1 MNQAANTV
9 STQKNPGRAVI
20 VGLGVTGLSCVRYLD
35 SRGVS
40 LTVMDSRAEPPYLD
54 TLSRVYPHVE
64 LHAGSFDTAVAK
76 DTDLLVMSPGVA
88 LTEPVVLEAINAGVE
103 VVGDI
108 ELFARGRTAPVI
120 AITGSN
126 GKSTVTTLIG
136 RLAEAADRNVLVGG
150 NIGRPALELL
160 TEPEP
165 DCYVLELSSFQL
177 ETTSTLNPH
186 CAVILNIAEDHMDRY
201 QSVKDYARAKARIS
215 QGAAVVITRRH
226 DSIHELLNL
235 ESDTQHITF
244 GLDRPAGLKD
254 YGLATDEDG
263 PWLVRGSDYLVSVAE
278 LELSGTHNVANA
290 LAALAST
297 EALFG
302 ATSASGLEALRGFQG
317 LPHRCEVIDDRDDI
331 IWVNDSKGTNPAAT
345 VAALEG
351 MNRPVVLIAG
361 GQSKGADFSILAD
374 AVRRYARQV
383 VLFGEDRNKVA
394 AAIGR
399 CVPLTIADDLA
410 HAVSLAASWAQP
422 GDAVVLSPAC
432 ASFDM
437 FEDYQQRGE
446 AFRQLVKEQLW

>member
-9 STQKNPGRAVI
+9 STQRNLGRAVI

-35 SRGVS
+35 SLGVS

-54 TLSRVYPHVE
+54 TLSRLYPHVD
-64 LHAGSFDTAVAK
+64 LHVGSFDAAVAK
-76 DTDLLVMSPGVA
+76 DADLLVMSPGVA
-88 LTEPVVLEAINAGVE
+88 LTEPVVLEVMNAGVE

-108 ELFARGRTAPVI
+108 ELFARDCTAPVI
-120 AITGSN
+120 AVTGSN

-136 RLAEAADRNVLVGG
+136 RLAEAANRNVLVGG

-160 TEPEP
+160 AEPNP

-215 QGAAVVITRRH
+215 RGAAVVITRRQ
-226 DSIHELLNL
+226 DAIHKLLTL

-244 GLDRPAGLKD
+244 GLDTPTDLED
-254 YGLATDEDG
+254 YGLTTDKDG
-263 PWLVRGSDYLVSVAE
+263 SWLVRGSDYLLRVAE
-278 LELSGTHNVANA
+278 LELPGKHNVANA
-290 LAALAST
+290 LAALASI

-302 ATSASGLEALRGFQG
+302 ATSTLELDALRRFQG
-317 LPHRCEVIDDRDDI
+317 LPHRCEVIDDRDNI
-331 IWVNDSKGTNPAAT
+331 VWVNDSKGTNPAAT

-351 MNRPVVLIAG
+351 VNRPVVLIAG
-361 GQSKGADFSILAD
+361 GQSKGADLSVLAD
-374 AVRRYARQV
+374 AVRCYARQV

-399 CVPLTIADDLA
+399 CVPITMADDLA

-437 FEDYQQRGE
+437 FEDYQQRGDV
-446 AFRQLVKEQLW
+446 FRQLVKEKLR